1 MEVRRI
7 KYVVPIVTIVIAML
21 TLMIQPAFS
30 VSLESSSIFTDGI
43 VEIYPLANEV
53 ENKVIEENN
62 SEKNP
67 DLNGKATL
75 VPTDPSDIDEG
86 CDGAI
91 NILPPSSS
99 SGDNWT
105 EGGKNTITIKI
116 PANTYYCLKVT
127 TSSTSNPNKTLDL
140 KFNGIEFNQTLGS
153 IDNPGIYYYYT
164 DTYGSHQS
172 TTLDWGITGGEM
184 SINFQVKGFADNVK
198 IQLLLKNSEQ
208 ST

>member
-105 EGGKNTITIKI
+105 
-116 PANTYYCLKVT
+116 NTYYCLKVT